1 MTAFMCAGTWCPQLV
16 GVVGDLAA
24 DGGVHY
30 CLPLSPL
37 PPAGV
42 PVLIVVLDEAGT
54 QDLWLAVQDDDERPL
69 DMVPHPAT
77 VVHNLPARL
86 ANCVRQILNGCV
98 VC

>member
-1 MTAFMCAGTWCPQLV
+1 MCASTWCPQLA

-24 DGGVHY
+24 DGDVHY

-54 QDLWLAVQDDDERPL
+54 QDLWLAVQDDDERP
-69 DMVPHPAT
+69 PGYGTPSSNRRAQPAC
-77 VVHNLPARL
+77 LFGKL
-86 ANCVRQILNGCV
+86 C
-98 VC
+98 

>member
-1 MTAFMCAGTWCPQLV
+1 MCASTWCPQLA

-24 DGGVHY
+24 DGDVHY

-77 VVHNLPARL
+77 VVHNLPACL
-86 ANCVRQILNGCV
+86 ANCVRKNTNLLN